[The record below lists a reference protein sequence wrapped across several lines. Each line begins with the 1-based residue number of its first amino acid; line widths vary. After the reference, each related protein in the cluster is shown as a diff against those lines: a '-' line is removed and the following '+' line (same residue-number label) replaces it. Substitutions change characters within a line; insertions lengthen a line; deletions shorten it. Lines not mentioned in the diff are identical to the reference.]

1 MILKNFS
8 KNIQKIACNRI
19 IRIHDRTIIEQ
30 TYVMETVKSSRVCT
44 ILIVDFPWDKQS
56 LTGMVFQIIDL
67 QVKDQINTCLAN
79 KTMVSEWC

>member
-1 MILKNFS
+1 
-8 KNIQKIACNRI
+8 
-19 IRIHDRTIIEQ
+19 
-30 TYVMETVKSSRVCT
+30 METVRSSRVCT